1 MADIY
6 MYQDIKLKYH
16 KDWTH
21 SAYLEP
27 TLHFDTKTLKKTWA
41 MWIQKQ
47 LTLNSI
53 DKTTRSKMY

>member
-16 KDWTH
+16 KIWTY

-27 TLHFDTKTLKKTWA
+27 TLHFDTKTFKKTVGYVNTE
-41 MWIQKQ
+41 I
-47 LTLNSI
+47 T
-53 DKTTRSKMY
+53 